1 MASTCEK
8 EISNVVFMLMAG
20 GYRNAWQG
28 SNKALTDESSLC
40 VVACSSS
47 GQKLDVCVFCAFIIL
62 VQIVI
67 Q

>member
-28 SNKALTDESSLC
+28 SNKALTDESSLS
-40 VVACSSS
+40 VAPWAAAVDSNWMCACFAHSSS
-47 GQKLDVCVFCAFIIL
+47 
-62 VQIVI
+62 
-67 Q
+67 